1 MTYIEAYNMYKQAA
15 QVNAPAAPAAQ
26 AAKATVTVTPVTAN
40 ITKYSPD
47 SPELAKYKLNSAQY
61 KELLQAV
68 KRGGGIKD
76 LVKKYGQRPD
86 GSLYQQ
92 APSRRAFIQP
102 SPGTVIKE

>member
-15 QVNAPAAPAAQ
+15 QVNAPAAPPA
-26 AAKATVTVTPVTAN
+26 AAKAAATATPVTAN

-61 KELLQAV
+61 KELMQAV

>member
-15 QVNAPAAPAAQ
+15 QVNAPAAPPA
-26 AAKATVTVTPVTAN
+26 AAKAAATATPVTAN

-68 KRGGGIKD
+68 RRGGGIKD
-76 LVKKYGQRPD
+76 LVNKYGQRPD

>member
-15 QVNAPAAPAAQ
+15 QVNAPAAPPA
-26 AAKATVTVTPVTAN
+26 AAKAAATATPVTAD

-76 LVKKYGQRPD
+76 LVNKYGQRPD

>member
-15 QVNAPAAPAAQ
+15 RVNAPAAPVA
-26 AAKATVTVTPVTAN
+26 AAKAAATATPVTAD

-76 LVKKYGQRPD
+76 LVNKYGQRPD

>member
-15 QVNAPAAPAAQ
+15 QVNAPAAPPA
-26 AAKATVTVTPVTAN
+26 AAKAAATATPVTAD

-76 LVKKYGQRPD
+76 LVNKYGQRPD
-86 GSLYQQ
+86 GSLYQL

>member
-15 QVNAPAAPAAQ
+15 QVNAPAAPPA
-26 AAKATVTVTPVTAN
+26 AAKAAATATPVTAN

-76 LVKKYGQRPD
+76 LVNKYGQRPD

>member
-15 QVNAPAAPAAQ
+15 QVNAPAAPAA
-26 AAKATVTVTPVTAN
+26 AAKAAATATPVTAN

-61 KELLQAV
+61 KELMQAV
-68 KRGGGIKD
+68 KRGGGIKN
-76 LVKKYGQRPD
+76 LAKKYGQRPD

-102 SPGTVIKE
+102 SSGTVIKE

>member
-26 AAKATVTVTPVTAN
+26 ATATPVTTN

>member
-15 QVNAPAAPAAQ
+15 QVNAPAAPVA
-26 AAKATVTVTPVTAN
+26 AAKAAATATPVTTD

-76 LVKKYGQRPD
+76 LVNKYGQRPD

>member
-1 MTYIEAYNMYKQAA
+1 MTYIKAYNMYKQAA
-15 QVNAPAAPAAQ
+15 QVNAPAAPPA
-26 AAKATVTVTPVTAN
+26 AAKAAATATPVTAN

-47 SPELAKYKLNSAQY
+47 SPELAKYKLNSVQY

-68 KRGGGIKD
+68 RRGGGIKD
-76 LVKKYGQRPD
+76 LVNKYGQRPD

>member
-15 QVNAPAAPAAQ
+15 QVNAPAAPPA
-26 AAKATVTVTPVTAN
+26 AAKAAATATPVTAN

>member
-15 QVNAPAAPAAQ
+15 QVNAPAATDA
-26 AAKATVTVTPVTAN
+26 AAKAAATATPVTAN

>member
-15 QVNAPAAPAAQ
+15 QVNAPAAPVA
-26 AAKATVTVTPVTAN
+26 AAKSAATATPVTAN

-76 LVKKYGQRPD
+76 LVNKYGQRPD

>member
-15 QVNAPAAPAAQ
+15 QVNAPAAPPA
-26 AAKATVTVTPVTAN
+26 AAKAAATATPVTTD

-76 LVKKYGQRPD
+76 LVNKYGQRPD

>member
-15 QVNAPAAPAAQ
+15 QVNAPVAQ
-26 AAKATVTVTPVTAN
+26 AAKASATATPVTAN

-68 KRGGGIKD
+68 KRGGGIKN

>member
-15 QVNAPAAPAAQ
+15 QVNAPAAPAA
-26 AAKATVTVTPVTAN
+26 AAKAAATATPATAN

-47 SPELAKYKLNSAQY
+47 STELAKYKLNSAQY

-68 KRGGGIKD
+68 RRGGGIKD
-76 LVKKYGQRPD
+76 LVNKYGQRSD

>member
-15 QVNAPAAPAAQ
+15 QVNAPAAPVAQ
-26 AAKATVTVTPVTAN
+26 AAKAAANVTPVTAD

-61 KELLQAV
+61 KELMQAV
-68 KRGGGIKD
+68 RRGGGIKD
-76 LVKKYGQRPD
+76 LVNKYGQRSD

>member
-1 MTYIEAYNMYKQAA
+1 MTYIKAYNMYKQAA
-15 QVNAPAAPAAQ
+15 QVNAPAAPPA
-26 AAKATVTVTPVTAN
+26 AAKAAATATPVTAN

-68 KRGGGIKD
+68 RRGGGIKD
-76 LVKKYGQRPD
+76 LVNKYGQRPD

>member
-15 QVNAPAAPAAQ
+15 QVNAPAAPVA
-26 AAKATVTVTPVTAN
+26 AAKAAATATPVTAD

-76 LVKKYGQRPD
+76 LVNKYGQRPD

>member
-15 QVNAPAAPAAQ
+15 QVNAPAAPVA
-26 AAKATVTVTPVTAN
+26 AAKAAATATPVTAN

-61 KELLQAV
+61 KELMQAV
-68 KRGGGIKD
+68 KRGGGIKN

>member
-1 MTYIEAYNMYKQAA
+1 MTYIKAYNMYKQAA
-15 QVNAPAAPAAQ
+15 QVNAPAAPPA
-26 AAKATVTVTPVTAN
+26 AAKAAATATPVTAN

-61 KELLQAV
+61 KELLQAA

>member
-15 QVNAPAAPAAQ
+15 QVNAPAAPPA
-26 AAKATVTVTPVTAN
+26 AAKAAATATPVTAN

-61 KELLQAV
+61 KELMQAV

-76 LVKKYGQRPD
+76 LVNKYGQRPD

>member
-15 QVNAPAAPAAQ
+15 QVNAPAAPVA
-26 AAKATVTVTPVTAN
+26 AAKAAATTTPVTAN

-61 KELLQAV
+61 KELLQTV

>member
-15 QVNAPAAPAAQ
+15 QVNAPAAPVA
-26 AAKATVTVTPVTAN
+26 AAKAAATATPVTAN

-76 LVKKYGQRPD
+76 LVNKYGQRPD

-92 APSRRAFIQP
+92 APSSRAFIQP

>member
-15 QVNAPAAPAAQ
+15 QVNAPAAPPA
-26 AAKATVTVTPVTAN
+26 AAKAAATATPVTAN

-92 APSRRAFIQP
+92 APSRRAFIQL

>member
-15 QVNAPAAPAAQ
+15 QVNAPAAPPAATK
-26 AAKATVTVTPVTAN
+26 AAATATPVTAN

-61 KELLQAV
+61 KELLQAA

>member
-1 MTYIEAYNMYKQAA
+1 MTYIKAYNMYKQAA
-15 QVNAPAAPAAQ
+15 QVNAPAAPPA
-26 AAKATVTVTPVTAN
+26 AAKAAATATPVTAN